1 MTLNLEAH
9 LLEGI
14 DVFNFLQ
21 LIVSTPKDLAGKS
34 YVLVTK
40 SLLSQLPQSTNDTIE
55 HCLRHGFVEV
65 KQLGRS
71 NEYWITRKGLEYY
84 HIEDSRGARF
94 KVS

>member
-14 DVFNFLQ
+14 DVFDFLQ

-34 YVLVTK
+34 YLLVTK
-40 SLLSQLPQSTNDTIE
+40 SLLSQLPQTTIDTIDY
-55 HCLRHGFVEV
+55 CLKHDFVEI
-65 KQLGRS
+65 KELGRS

-84 HIEDSRGARF
+84 YIEDSRGARF